1 MPRRSRPKDAMS
13 AAKLEQRLVL
23 LAWLHDR
30 LGFADNDR
38 RQK

>member
-23 LAWLHDR
+23 LAWLNER
-30 LGFADNDR
+30 LGYADNDR